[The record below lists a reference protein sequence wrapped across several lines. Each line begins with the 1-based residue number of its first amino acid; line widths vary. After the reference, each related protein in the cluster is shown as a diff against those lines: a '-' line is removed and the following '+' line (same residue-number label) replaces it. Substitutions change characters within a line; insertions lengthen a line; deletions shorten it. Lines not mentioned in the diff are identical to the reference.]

1 MSHAPEARLAGC
13 GDAMVSGLP
22 SAFPGGGEGSAI
34 RGASICFISCMLL
47 CMVVWPQPFTD
58 EEPGFGR
65 VKAAGTGHTAALEVG
80 SAVSRLCTATLRLVS
95 GKLRGI
101 NPIVGDWRS
110 REGRA
115 SPGCTDPQSFCP
127 AQRSRGSR
135 CRVMVIHVS
144 ALLSQGW
151 PSPPSLSLIPLQ
163 GLSSG

>member
-1 MSHAPEARLAGC
+1 MHQKQGWLDVVMQWFLGYHP
-13 GDAMVSGLP
+13 P
-22 SAFPGGGEGSAI
+22 SLEEGKEVPYV
-34 RGASICFISCMLL
+34 GHLCFISCMLL

-65 VKAAGTGHTAALEVG
+65 VKAAGTGHTAGLEVG
-80 SAVSRLCTATLRLVS
+80 SAVSRLCAATLRLVS

-144 ALLSQGW
+144 VLLSQG
-151 PSPPSLSLIPLQ
+151 
-163 GLSSG
+163 